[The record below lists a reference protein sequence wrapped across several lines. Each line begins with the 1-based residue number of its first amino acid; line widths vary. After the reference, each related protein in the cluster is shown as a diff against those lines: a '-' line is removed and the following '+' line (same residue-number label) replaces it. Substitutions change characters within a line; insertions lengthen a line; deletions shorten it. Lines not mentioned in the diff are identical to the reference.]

1 MTILG
6 KFVPDLRFL
15 ACKIFARFLFLY
27 FFFFIRFVKH
37 LSLYILIASR
47 YADITESNKI
57 LSEWLNNIVRGRLMY
72 QMSAA
77 PESQKQN
84 DKRVGA

>member
-1 MTILG
+1 M
-6 KFVPDLRFL
+6 
-15 ACKIFARFLFLY
+15 
-27 FFFFIRFVKH
+27 KH

-72 QMSAA
+72 QMSTAR
-77 PESQKQN
+77 ESQKQN
-84 DKRVGA
+84 DKRVGALFSKIDINMNLDPHGRFKGRFFKMCS

>member
-15 ACKIFARFLFLY
+15 ACKILARFFV
-27 FFFFIRFVKH
+27 FVFFFIRFVKH

-47 YADITESNKI
+47 YAEITEGNKI
-57 LSEWLNNIVRGRLMY
+57 LSEWLNNIVRGRLII
-72 QMSAA
+72 
-77 PESQKQN
+77 K
-84 DKRVGA
+84 